1 MENRLTN
8 ESFTAVYSVLNP
20 SGIRPTVDRIPLSPR
35 LASLK
40 GKVVYFVEALRD
52 AVPDLL
58 EELAKRLPQY
68 APGVKTVYRK
78 KPTGWQTDHPETWNE
93 VVQKADAMV
102 SGIVQGASSGA
113 FCVPWIVGVEKRG
126 VPTVFLVGRPF
137 DKYYIPISNEMFGM
151 PALRCIGI
159 DLIPEHEM
167 PNVTEVQ
174 YKEILFKIID
184 GLTKPL
190 TEEEKKAGKIV
201 PKQPRIA
208 MTGTFEEVQDFF
220 LEKRWTDGLPI
231 VPPTEKKVVGM
242 LKGTSHAPDE
252 VVKTKFQEQISIN
265 TYTVEKVA
273 IVGVMAGC
281 KPEYMPVLLAIAEAL
296 GPVASGQASPS
307 SMPLMTVANG
317 PIRNEIGMNRG
328 LGSLGP
334 GNQANATIGRFVR
347 LAVIAL
353 AGLIPGF
360 NDMTGMGNP
369 AKYVFCFPENEE
381 DSPWEP
387 FHVSNGYKPN
397 ESIVSVFGGGTS
409 YKTLISVDSPDFI
422 LERITKLRTGSMF
435 LMDPFMAGFYAKR
448 GMSKK
453 DVEQYI
459 WEHTLDPVIER
470 KKSMLDPKQRV
481 QYDKMPDDA
490 LLPVY
495 ERDSVRIIIAGPEC
509 GIPTTQAWSFSRP
522 VMASVDK
529 WR

>member
-1 MENRLTN
+1 MKDKLTN
-8 ESFTAVYSVLNP
+8 EGSTAVYSVLNP
-20 SGIRPTVDRIPLSPR
+20 SGIRPTIDRIPLSPR
-35 LASLK
+35 LSGLD

-52 AVPDLL
+52 SVIM
-58 EELAKRLPQY
+58 EELAKRLHKY

-78 KPTGWQTDHPETWNE
+78 KPTGWATDHPETWNE

-113 FCVPWIVGVEKRG
+113 FCVPWIIDVEKRG

-137 DKYYIPISNEMFGM
+137 DKHYIPISNEMFGM
-151 PALRCIGI
+151 PALRCIDI

-167 PNVTEVQ
+167 SNFTEAQ
-174 YKEILFKIID
+174 YEEILSRIID
-184 GLTKPL
+184 GLTRPL
-190 TEEEKKAGKIV
+190 TKEEKKAGKIA

-208 MTGTFEEVQDFF
+208 MSGTFDEVQDFF
-220 LEKRWTDGLPI
+220 LEKHWTDGLP
-231 VPPTEKKVVGM
+231 VAPPTRNKVKEM
-242 LKGTSHAPDE
+242 LKWTSHAPAE
-252 VVKTKFQEQISIN
+252 VVKTEFQEPISMN
-265 TYTVEKVA
+265 TFTVEKVA

-296 GPVASGQASPS
+296 GPSASSQASPS
-307 SMPLMTVANG
+307 SMPLMTVVNG

-347 LAVIAL
+347 LALIAL
-353 AGLIPGF
+353 AGLMPGF

-369 AKYVFCFPENEE
+369 ARYLFCFPENEE

-387 FHVSNGYKPN
+387 FHVSMGYKPN
-397 ESIVSVFGGGTS
+397 ESIVSMFRGGGNFR
-409 YKTLISVDSPDFI
+409 TLISIDSPDFI
-422 LERITKLRTGSMF
+422 LERITKLKTGPMF
-435 LMDPFMAGFYAKR
+435 LMDPFMAGYFAKR

-459 WEHTLDPVIER
+459 LEHTLDPVIER
-470 KKSMLDPKQRV
+470 KNSALDPRQRIP
-481 QYDKMPDDA
+481 YDKMPDDA
-490 LLPVY
+490 LVPVY
-495 ERDSVRIIIAGPEC
+495 GSNTVKIIIAGPEC
-509 GIPTTQAWSFSRP
+509 GIPTTQAWSFFGQEI
-522 VMASVDK
+522 ANVDK